1 MNTRQA
7 WDGGKRTPKGKPL
20 NAIRQTVKG
29 FKDYQ
34 EWLPVLESLEQD
46 FRSWQKQGKGRPTT

>member
-7 WDGGKRTPKGKPL
+7 WNTADDWTPKGKPL
-20 NAIRQTVKG
+20 DAIRKTVKG

-46 FRSWQKQGKGRPTT
+46 FRSWQKQEEREA